1 MSYKKKLI
9 IINKEKIFKRNNS
22 FFCDNIDM
30 KTIPE
35 ELNKIYNVEFIG
47 ANSKIERSYEIN
59 MENIKLTSNTLN
71 IISNIFKTFKYKEAK
86 YLLISI
92 TPYTF
97 FSYIFLRLFRKKIF
111 IYLRSNGYEE
121 YKSILGF
128 LGPIIYHFMFSVV
141 TSKSKI
147 ISCQERLVKKKL
159 NYSLVFPSELNSLW
173 FETNKKEPPLDKP
186 RILYVGRIKVEK
198 GIFSLINIFE
208 NLKYNSALSIVG
220 KDEDKKIK
228 NPDIKL
234 LGFKKDAASLIEA
247 YDNHNITILPS
258 FTEAHPKVVDESL
271 ARIRPVIIF
280 EEINH
285 IIQDRYGIFISKRNV
300 DSLEKTLKF
309 VMQNYKD
316 IQEKMKKNN
325 LPKKE
330 NFISELVKI
339 LN

>member
-173 FETNKKEPPLDKP
+173 FEANKKEPPLDKP

-208 NLKYNSALSIVG
+208 NLKYNSALSIAG

-228 NPDIKL
+228 NSDIKL

-280 EEINH
+280 EEIKH
-285 IIQDRYGIFISKRNV
+285 IIQNRYGIFISKRNV

-330 NFISELVKI
+330 SFISELVKI

>member
-1 MSYKKKLI
+1 MSYKKKLV

-35 ELNKIYNVEFIG
+35 ELNKIYDVEFIG
-47 ANSKIERSYEIN
+47 ANSKIERSYEIK
-59 MENIKLTSNTLN
+59 MENIKLTSNILN
-71 IISNIFKTFKYKEAK
+71 IILNIFQTFKNKEAR

-97 FSYIFLRLFRKKIF
+97 FSYIFLLLFRKKIF
-111 IYLRSNGYEE
+111 IYLRSDGYEE

-159 NYSLVFPSELNSLW
+159 DYSLVFPSELNSLW
-173 FETNKKEPPLDKP
+173 FKENKNEPPLDKP
-186 RILYVGRIKVEK
+186 RILYVGRIKIEK
-198 GIFSLINIFE
+198 GIFSLLNIFE
-208 NLKYNSALSIVG
+208 NLKYNSSLSIVG

-228 NPDIKL
+228 NPNVNL
-234 LGFKKDAASLIEA
+234 LGFKKDAASLIDA
-247 YDNHNITILPS
+247 YDDHNITILPS

-285 IIQDRYGIFISKRNV
+285 IIQDRYGIFISKRNA

-309 VMQNYKD
+309 VMKNYKD

-325 LPKKE
+325 LPKKGD
-330 NFISELVKI
+330 FISELAKI
-339 LN
+339 LS